1 MLRTT
6 SLLILTFFDE
16 DLCEIYLKFVAK
28 TKNIG
33 RSSSFGP
40 ELLTQNN
47 SNGSNAA
54 LLPHP
59 AKYLFITVQTYTGS
73 SYQLVIV

>member
-33 RSSSFGP
+33 RSSSFGL

-47 SNGSNAA
+47 STVPM
-54 LLPHP
+54 LPSP
-59 AKYLFITVQTYTGS
+59 NQGAGYRG
-73 SYQLVIV
+73 